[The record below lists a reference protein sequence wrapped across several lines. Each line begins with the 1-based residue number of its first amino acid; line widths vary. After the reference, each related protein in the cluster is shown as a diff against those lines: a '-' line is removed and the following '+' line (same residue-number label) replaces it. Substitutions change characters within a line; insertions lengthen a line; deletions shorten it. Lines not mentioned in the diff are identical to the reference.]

1 MRITKIKALCAAREA
16 AYIFH
21 MPGGQMMLSDGTAAY
36 DTEGM
41 TITESDIRTIFDLDE
56 KKAEEWRIGTPDYSE
71 GFAEEGEEL
80 DVRPVTVAMGGT
92 VYMVLEEENGNIWLI
107 GEKKADACRGKA
119 EYRRFW
125 LDRRPGGEA
134 IIRVTDGID
143 AFPAA
148 YILPEAGGVAGT
160 VLGAMREICAGE
172 NGAEMQEMT
181 DDETRMPEEEQ
192 LSMMGG
198 DEP

>member
-1 MRITKIKALCAAREA
+1 MRISKIKALCAAREA

-41 TITESDIRTIFDLDE
+41 VITEADVKTLFDLSEE
-56 KKAEEWRIGTPDYSE
+56 KAKGWSIGTPDYSE
-71 GFAEEGEEL
+71 VFAEEGEEL

-119 EYRRFW
+119 EYRKFW
-125 LDRRPGGEA
+125 LDRRPGGDA

-143 AFPAA
+143 EFPAA
-148 YILPEAGGVAGT
+148 YIMPETGGVAGT
-160 VLGAMREICAGE
+160 VLGAMREICTGE
-172 NGAEMQEMT
+172 NGAEMQELT

-192 LSMMGG
+192 LSVMGG